1 MKRQEKTIKQ
11 LQQEGL
17 IFEIFSKWK
26 NSTDSSETQKYC
38 DQFRKQ
44 VDDWYK
50 TYYKNAYNM
59 YGRELKIVIDKITS
73 KDRKLNIPK
82 DEKGF
87 IKYFSVALRNEKRN
101 TIRKFD
107 GRKSSYIPKGV
118 KSRLKKLAKF
128 IALEENRLGR
138 KLTEEQKVL
147 CAIKTKL
154 FTKQA
159 YINLINVDNMRDI
172 QRSKAAS
179 KIELHDDYLSKNK
192 IAELK
197 EAVKYVLAKK
207 QKRARDCCKA
217 LFTIYCIKKDLRDL
231 YPILDQ
237 KILDSF
243 HEKGKKR
250 KQYEIYLKYHPKIT
264 KKSAEAQASANLH
277 IFLNDI
283 KAHLKERKNK

>member
-1 MKRQEKTIKQ
+1 MKKQEKTIEQRKQ
-11 LQQEGL
+11 ENL
-17 IFEIFSKWK
+17 IFENFSKWR
-26 NSTDSSETQKYC
+26 NSTNPIETKEYY

-50 TYYKNAYNM
+50 TYYKNAYNI
-59 YGRELKIVIDKITS
+59 YGRELKIVIDKITN
-73 KDRKLNIPK
+73 KDRRLNIPK
-82 DEKGF
+82 DEKEF
-87 IKYFSVALRNEKRN
+87 IKYFSGALRNEKRN
-101 TIRKFD
+101 TIRKFN
-107 GRKSSYIPKGV
+107 GKKSLYIPKNV
-118 KSRLKKLAKF
+118 NARLKKLNKF
-128 IALEENRLGR
+128 IESEGKKLGR
-138 KLTEEQKVL
+138 ELTEEQKVQ
-147 CAIKTKL
+147 CAIKTNL
-154 FTKQA
+154 FTKQV
-159 YINLINVDNMRDI
+159 YMNLINVDNMRDI
-172 QRSKAAS
+172 QRSKVAS
-179 KIELHDDYLSKNK
+179 KIELHNDYLSKNK
-192 IAELK
+192 IAEFK